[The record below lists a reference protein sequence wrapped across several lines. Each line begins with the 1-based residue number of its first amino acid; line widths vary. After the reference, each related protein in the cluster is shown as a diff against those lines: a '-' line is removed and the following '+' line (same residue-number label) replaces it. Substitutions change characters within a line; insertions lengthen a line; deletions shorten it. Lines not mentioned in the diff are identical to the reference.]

1 MVSTILGSLLVV
13 LGVVSYAVALGIL
26 LNEQFFKTRE
36 KALLPPGV
44 SADIKV
50 IGELLD
56 NLAGL
61 VEKFSKLS
69 VPVQWA
75 ILGLANIGIG
85 AYLLASTPF

>member
-1 MVSTILGSLLVV
+1 MVSTILGWLLVA
-13 LGVVSYAVALGIL
+13 LGVVSYAVALAIL
-26 LNEQFFKTRE
+26 LNEQFFKTQE

-44 SADIKV
+44 SEDIKV

-61 VEKFSKLS
+61 LEKFSKLS

-85 AYLLASTPF
+85 AYLLA